1 MTWRLLY
8 VRSGREYAVLAE
20 LVARKLDG
28 YVPTETVWKGPA
40 HRRAPHKRPFLP
52 SGYVFAD
59 LDEPAFAIARQLP
72 DVTGALRILCATG
85 EETYAMDR
93 HIGDMIGVF
102 IESIRVREREGG
114 FDHTKRKGGGLSV
127 GQRVKVTVGAWTG
140 HLATIKAL
148 KGKHTVGVH
157 VDGFA
162 APVDIDAAK
171 LEAA

>member
-28 YVPTETVWKGPA
+28 YVPTETVWRGPA
-40 HRRAPHKRPFLP
+40 HRRIAHKRPFLP
-52 SGYVFAD
+52 SGYVFAN

-72 DVTGALRILCATG
+72 DVTGCLRILCATG
-85 EETYAMDR
+85 EETLAMDR
-93 HIGDMIGVF
+93 HIGAMLAAF
-102 IESIRVREREGG
+102 IEPIRAKEREGE
-114 FDHTKRKGGGLSV
+114 FDRTKRKGEGLSV
-127 GQRVKVTVGAWTG
+127 GQRVKVTVGAWMG

-148 KGKHTVGVH
+148 KGKHAVGIQ